1 MKIALF
7 FGSFNPIHIGHLIIA
22 NYIAET
28 QNVDKVWL
36 VVSPHNPLKE
46 KSSLL
51 NEYDRLYLVNLAID
65 GNQKLEASNIEFFLP
80 KPSYTIDT
88 LTYLKEKFPQHEF
101 SLIMGGDNLAS
112 ISKWKNYE
120 LILKNHLIY
129 LYNRPGHTVTENKM
143 SHIKVLNVP
152 HLEISSSFIRESI
165 ANGISMKYFLPDA
178 VEKYITEMNIFK
190 RAICSTGS

>member
-165 ANGISMKYFLPDA
+165 ANGISMKYFLPNA

-190 RAICSTGS
+190 RAIQ

>member
-129 LYNRPGHTVTENKM
+129 LYNRPGHTVTKNKM

-152 HLEISSSFIRESI
+152 YLEISSSFIRESI

-190 RAICSTGS
+190 RAIQ

>member
-129 LYNRPGHTVTENKM
+129 LYNRPGHTVTKNKM

-152 HLEISSSFIRESI
+152 YLEISSSFIRESI
-165 ANGISMKYFLPDA
+165 ANGISMKYFLPNA

-190 RAICSTGS
+190 RAIQ

>member
-80 KPSYTIDT
+80 KPSYTINT

-190 RAICSTGS
+190 RAIQ

>member
-36 VVSPHNPLKE
+36 VVSPHNPFKE

-88 LTYLKEKFPQHEF
+88 LTFLKEKFPQHEF

-190 RAICSTGS
+190 RAIQ

>member
-88 LTYLKEKFPQHEF
+88 LTYLKEKFPQHQF

-129 LYNRPGHTVTENKM
+129 LYNRPGHTVTEKEM
-143 SHIKVLNVP
+143 SHIKELNVP

-190 RAICSTGS
+190 RAIQ

>member
-101 SLIMGGDNLAS
+101 SLIMGGDNLTS

-190 RAICSTGS
+190 RAIQ

>member
-28 QNVDKVWL
+28 QSVDKVWL

-129 LYNRPGHTVTENKM
+129 LYNRPGYTVTEKISSN
-143 SHIKVLNVP
+143 IKVLNVP
-152 HLEISSSFIRESI
+152 NLEISSSFIRESI

-190 RAICSTGS
+190 RVIQ

>member
-152 HLEISSSFIRESI
+152 YLEISSSFIRESI

-190 RAICSTGS
+190 RAIQ